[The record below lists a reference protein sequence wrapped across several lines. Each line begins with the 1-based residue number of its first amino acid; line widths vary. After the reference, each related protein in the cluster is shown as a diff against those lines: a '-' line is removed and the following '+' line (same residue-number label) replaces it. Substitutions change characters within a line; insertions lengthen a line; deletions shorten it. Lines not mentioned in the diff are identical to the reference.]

1 MDVEA
6 FRKNGKELID
16 IVADYWESLDTNKWE
31 KPLPDIKPGFLQSL
45 IPEEAPEEPESWQQ
59 IFADIEPVVLNGN
72 THWHHPNF
80 FAYFSTACSYAG
92 VMGDILSSGIAS
104 IGFTWKSSPS
114 MTELEM
120 VMTDWLAKAIGL
132 PHQFWNSDPGPGV
145 GMIQSTASDAT
156 LVALLAARAR
166 AVKKL
171 KSQNTQLGQ
180 WEKFLKTP
188 FIKALGHQLSEVGES
203 LRSNLP
209 KFNGMINGGQ
219 KKVEQTTKN
228 PIGEVSVFEAHDSAY
243 FDRLVAYCSDQA
255 HSSVD
260 KGIMLIGVKIRKL
273 PTSKNKL
280 GNFSLE
286 ASILEKAIN
295 EDRSNGL
302 IPFILIITVGTTN
315 TCAVESIRELGPVCE
330 REGIWVHV
338 DAAYAGSFLLCE
350 EFAYLADGVEFA
362 DSFNFNAHK
371 AMMINFDCS
380 PMWFKNGAESISY
393 FNVDPAYLKH
403 EYQAVASDYRHLQIA
418 LGRRF
423 RSLKIWFVLRAIGI
437 KEIKQYLR
445 KQVELAKL
453 FAELLLNET
462 NGYISSF
469 ELFVP
474 PHLGLVCFR
483 LKGSNELNEALLA
496 ALNTDG
502 RIHLVASK
510 THGTYFLRFA
520 ICSSKTTEK
529 HVHNAVELIKE
540 IAEKISICY

>member
-6 FRKNGKELID
+6 FRQNGKELID
-16 IVADYWESLDTNKWE
+16 LVADYWESLDTNKWE
-31 KPLPDIKPGFLQSL
+31 KPLPDVKPGFLQSL
-45 IPEEAPEEPESWQQ
+45 IPEEAPEEPESWQK
-59 IFADIEPVVLNGN
+59 IFADIEPVVLSGN

-92 VMGDILSSGIAS
+92 VMGDILSTGIAAV
-104 IGFTWKSSPS
+104 GFTWKSSPS

-120 VMTDWLAKAIGL
+120 AMTDWLAKAIGL

-171 KSQNTQLGQ
+171 KLSQNYQLGQ
-180 WEKFLKTP
+180 WEKFLKSP
-188 FIKALGHQLSEVGES
+188 FLKALGNQLSEVGES
-203 LRSNLP
+203 LRNNLP
-209 KFNGMINGGQ
+209 KFNGMISGGQ
-219 KKVEQTTKN
+219 KKVELANKN
-228 PIGEVSVFEAHDSAY
+228 QIGELSVFEAHDSAY
-243 FDRLVAYCSDQA
+243 FDRLVAYCSDQ
-255 HSSVD
+255 
-260 KGIMLIGVKIRKL
+260 
-273 PTSKNKL
+273 
-280 GNFSLE
+280 
-286 ASILEKAIN
+286 

-315 TCAVESIRELGPVCE
+315 TCAVESIKELGPICE

-350 EFAYLADGVEFA
+350 EFAYLAAGVEFA

-380 PMWFKNGAESISY
+380 PMWFKNGAESIAY
-393 FNVDPAYLKH
+393 FNVDPAYLRH
-403 EYQAVASDYRHLQIA
+403 EYQSIASDYR
-418 LGRRF
+418 
-423 RSLKIWFVLRAIGI
+423 
-437 KEIKQYLR
+437 
-445 KQVELAKL
+445 QVELAKL
-453 FAELLLNET
+453 FAELLLKET

-496 ALNTDG
+496 ALNADG

-529 HVHNAVELIKE
+529 HVNNAVILIKE
-540 IAEKISICY
+540 IAEKLLNV